1 MDPEALKSPRRSF
14 FTRLRWCPRS
24 HHLKLTFFLSC
35 ATFSIR
41 WKSHCVMLLVYCL
54 LLLVYFQFV
63 LDREGAI
70 QRFCRD
76 NARAIYETGSRLLL
90 FSNDIIA
97 ICAGTGD
104 KEANGGESSVNPG
117 GEEQPDGSVG
127 VCLQVSFTAGHP
139 GDCKTPPETRFTLG
153 SVAGAAG
160 ATAVYPIDL
169 VWDVDTCLHFNQH
182 TKGFRQ

>member
-1 MDPEALKSPRRSF
+1 M
-14 FTRLRWCPRS
+14 
-24 HHLKLTFFLSC
+24 
-35 ATFSIR
+35 
-41 WKSHCVMLLVYCL
+41 VLLVYCL

-70 QRFCRD
+70 QRFRRD

-90 FSNDIIA
+90 FSNEIIA

-139 GDCKTPPETRFTLG
+139 GDLKPHLKPGSPWVLLLAQQAPLLSIQSTWYGTLTPVFILINTLRN
-153 SVAGAAG
+153 SISPILQLFFAPKASAEGAC
-160 ATAVYPIDL
+160 I
-169 VWDVDTCLHFNQH
+169 
-182 TKGFRQ
+182 

>member
-1 MDPEALKSPRRSF
+1 M
-14 FTRLRWCPRS
+14 
-24 HHLKLTFFLSC
+24 
-35 ATFSIR
+35 
-41 WKSHCVMLLVYCL
+41 VLLVYCL

-70 QRFCRD
+70 QRFRRD

-139 GDCKTPPETRFTLG
+139 GDCKTPFKDTPETRFTLG

-169 VWDVDTCLHFNQH
+169 VWDVDTCLHLYNILRDFANSAVFFILFKRPL
-182 TKGFRQ
+182 TPPNNF

>member
-1 MDPEALKSPRRSF
+1 
-14 FTRLRWCPRS
+14 
-24 HHLKLTFFLSC
+24 
-35 ATFSIR
+35 
-41 WKSHCVMLLVYCL
+41 MLLVYCL

-70 QRFCRD
+70 QRFRRD

-90 FSNDIIA
+90 FSNEIIA

-139 GDCKTPPETRFTLG
+139 GDLKPHQVHLG
-153 SVAGAAG
+153 FCCWRSRRHC
-160 ATAVYPIDL
+160 
-169 VWDVDTCLHFNQH
+169 CLSNRP
-182 TKGFRQ
+182 GMGR